1 MKLVALELEN
11 YRAYHKRTRV
21 EFSDLTTLIG
31 KNDIGKSTIIEAL
44 EVFFNNEI
52 VKIDSSDVC
61 VRSK

>member
-11 YRAYHKRTRV
+11 YRAYHERTRV

-44 EVFFNNEI
+44 EVFFVSGALI
-52 VKIDSSDVC
+52 PPI
-61 VRSK
+61 